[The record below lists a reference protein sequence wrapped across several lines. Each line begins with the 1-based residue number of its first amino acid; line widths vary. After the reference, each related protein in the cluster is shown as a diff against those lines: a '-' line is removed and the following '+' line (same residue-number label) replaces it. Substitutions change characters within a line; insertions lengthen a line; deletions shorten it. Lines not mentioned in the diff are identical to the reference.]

1 MTDSAQPAPGWTPE
15 KFRTDVPH
23 SARIYDYWLGGKD
36 NFEADRNAA
45 EFTLRLMPQMLDYA
59 RGNRQ
64 FMVRAVRFL
73 AEAGVRQF
81 LDIGTGFPTSPNVHE
96 IAQQAR
102 PDARVVYVDYDPMV
116 VSHGKTLLATNT
128 NTRVVASDLRDVD
141 KVLRESAELLDLSEP
156 VALMFIAC
164 LHHLEDEDDPAGI
177 VARYLPAFAPGSYLV
192 LSHLT
197 NDFAPEAMQALHDE
211 AKRRGGE
218 TIRAR
223 PKEDIA
229 RMFNGLPLVEP
240 GLVLVSYWRP
250 DGGDPGP
257 NADRVWSYG
266 GVAPI
271 SR

>member
-1 MTDSAQPAPGWTPE
+1 MTDSEQPASVWTPE
-15 KFRTDVPH
+15 DFRTDVPH

-45 EFTLRLMPQMLDYA
+45 EFTLQLMPQMLDYA

-73 AEAGVRQF
+73 VDLGIRQF

-96 IAQQAR
+96 IAQQAS

-116 VSHGKTLLATNT
+116 ASHAETLMATNP
-128 NTRVVASDLRDVD
+128 NTRVVGSDLRDVG
-141 KVLRESAELLDLSEP
+141 KVLEESASLLDFSKP
-156 VALMFIAC
+156 TALMFIAC
-164 LHHLEDEDDPAGI
+164 LHHLEDEDDPAAVVG
-177 VARYLPAFAPGSYLV
+177 RYLPAVAPGSYLA

-197 NDFAPEAMQALHDE
+197 NEFAPEQMQALHDE

-223 PKEDIA
+223 PKEEIA
-229 RMFNGLPLVEP
+229 RMFNGRELVDP
-240 GLVLVSYWRP
+240 GLVQVSYWHPERE
-250 DGGDPGP
+250 PGP

-266 GVAPI
+266 GVAAL
-271 SR
+271 